1 MSLEQQIIKV
11 IANTLNKDE
20 STIHP
25 NSRFIDDLGAESV
38 ELVSLMMEIQS
49 NFNCNISDNDAVNL
63 RTVADTVKYVQE
75 NRDS

>member
-1 MSLEQQIIKV
+1 MI
-11 IANTLNKDE
+11 N
-20 STIHP
+20 
-25 NSRFIDDLGAESV
+25 FFDLGAESV

>member
-1 MSLEQQIIKV
+1 MLSMQNNFIILF
-11 IANTLNKDE
+11 TFNKFNKFKNNL
-20 STIHP
+20 I
-25 NSRFIDDLGAESV
+25 NFFDLGAKSV

-49 NFNCNISDNDAVNL
+49 NYNCNISDNDAVNL

>member
-1 MSLEQQIIKV
+1 MSLEQKIIKI

-63 RTVADTVKYVQE
+63 ITVADTVKYVEE